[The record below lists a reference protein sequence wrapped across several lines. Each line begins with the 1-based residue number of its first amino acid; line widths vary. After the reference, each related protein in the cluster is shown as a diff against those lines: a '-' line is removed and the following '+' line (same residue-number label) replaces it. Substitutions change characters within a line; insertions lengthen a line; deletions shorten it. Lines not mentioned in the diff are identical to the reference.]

1 MDTECNLMHKESVEN
16 IIPSP
21 CELRVQWKMM
31 LEIPKARTM
40 VNMDGTGSFEEG
52 DSIVVYAQ
60 NVADDTLH
68 HLP

>member
-1 MDTECNLMHKESVEN
+1 
-16 IIPSP
+16 
-21 CELRVQWKMM
+21 
-31 LEIPKARTM
+31 M

>member
-1 MDTECNLMHKESVEN
+1 
-16 IIPSP
+16 
-21 CELRVQWKMM
+21 MM